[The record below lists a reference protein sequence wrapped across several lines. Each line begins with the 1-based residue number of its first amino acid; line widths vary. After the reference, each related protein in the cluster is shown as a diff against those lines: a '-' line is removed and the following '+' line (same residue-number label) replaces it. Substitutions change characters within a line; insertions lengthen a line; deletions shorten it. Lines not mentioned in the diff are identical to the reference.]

1 MRIRNLEIKGLH
13 DKVHRFTFDCYGT
26 IESNDEQ
33 KRKELMNI
41 LKGMCEHLKPNG
53 RDIVEFL
60 PKNRSEIV
68 DITLTFSR
76 DVLSQQERYRI
87 KIAPN
92 DDVLYEEVYCFETR
106 RSYIRETV
114 LKIEGE
120 ELIYVYSGDNFDKEL
135 ETKRS
140 DYFKQHKVKGKSYYR
155 TFIKNISGKRNVD
168 NDFPEFVEEVRFI
181 SASDLPELLENKD
194 PEFWVNKELFVNSNR
209 VLLNAY
215 RRFNR
220 YAKTYIDKAVAK
232 QLKYLQAVVTDYS
245 ANERNYF
252 IERDKND
259 PKYLD
264 DELAGVLL
272 LACAAVATSQKK
284 ETYIVEDIDKIIPEK
299 YLGVFMGCLD
309 THRNHSW
316 IIGSAPEGFE
326 EKMHERY
333 REVW

>member
-1 MRIRNLEIKGLH
+1 MRIRKLKINGLH
-13 DKVHRFTFDCYGT
+13 DKAYCFTFDCFGI

-33 KRKELMNI
+33 NRKELMNI

-53 RDIVEFL
+53 KDIVEFL

-68 DITLTFSR
+68 EITFTFSR

-106 RSYIRETV
+106 RSHISDTILE
-114 LKIEGE
+114 IEGE
-120 ELIYVYSGDNFDKEL
+120 ELITVYSGYNFDKNREA
-135 ETKRS
+135 KRRK
-140 DYFKQHKVKGKSYYR
+140 YFTEHKIKGKSYYR
-155 TFIKNISGKRNVD
+155 TFLKSISGNRNID
-168 NDFPEFVEEVRFI
+168 DDFPEFINEVKFI
-181 SASDLPELLENKD
+181 SASDLPVLLENKD

-215 RRFNR
+215 YRFDR
-220 YAKTYIDKAVAK
+220 YAKKYVDKTVDK
-232 QLKYLQAVVTDYS
+232 QLKYLHKVVTDYN

-259 PKYLD
+259 PKYID
-264 DELAGVLL
+264 DELAGVLV

-309 THRNHSW
+309 RHRNHSW
-316 IIGSAPEGFE
+316 VIGSAPEGFE
-326 EKMHERY
+326 EKMREHY